1 MFHFHKEILL
11 QANPMTSPQKFAILA
26 LIAHFFAI
34 QTYLQLL
41 SFYLMAASN
50 LDFYWPSTD
59 LLTNSSK
66 RTASPPLLAFQA
78 GCLNFIIICKL
89 LFISRANSSL
99 LLLFSFIAEMVRK
112 TNQVISGH
120 VPQPTCCLRWV
131 VGEPDHSIL
140 SILKS
145 TNPNFGPQQQGREE

>member
-11 QANPMTSPQKFAILA
+11 QANHITSPQKIEILA

-66 RTASPPLLAFQA
+66 RTVSLPLSAF
-78 GCLNFIIICKL
+78 
-89 LFISRANSSL
+89 
-99 LLLFSFIAEMVRK
+99 
-112 TNQVISGH
+112 
-120 VPQPTCCLRWV
+120 
-131 VGEPDHSIL
+131 
-140 SILKS
+140 
-145 TNPNFGPQQQGREE
+145 

>member
-41 SFYLMAASN
+41 SSYLMAASN

-78 GCLNFIIICKL
+78 GCLNFIIICTI

-120 VPQPTCCLRWV
+120 VPQHTCCLRWV
-131 VGEPDHSIL
+131 VGEPDQFIL

-145 TNPNFGPQQQGREE
+145 TNPNFGQQQQGREE